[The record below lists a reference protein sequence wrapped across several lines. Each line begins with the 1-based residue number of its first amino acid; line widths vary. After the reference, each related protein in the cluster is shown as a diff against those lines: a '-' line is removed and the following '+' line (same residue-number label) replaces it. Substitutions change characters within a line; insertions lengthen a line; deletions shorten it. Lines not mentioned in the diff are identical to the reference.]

1 MADDFYNLKR
11 IYEGYDVAGTQTN
24 TSQGALAK
32 GPSFNTTTAM
42 GGPGHEPITA
52 KGGAPASGD
61 LFNMPNYNHLSIEQ
75 LTKIAEQAIK
85 MALDQAHRADKQ
97 DPALNAAYEKIIDL
111 LDASSRAI

>member
-24 TSQGALAK
+24 TSQGALAR
-32 GPSFNTTTAM
+32 GPSYDTTTAM

-61 LFNMPNYNHLSIEQ
+61 LFNWTNKNHMSVEQ
-75 LTKIAEQAIK
+75 LTEIAEQAIK

-97 DPALNAAYEKIIDL
+97 LPELEAAYEQL
-111 LDASSRAI
+111 LKVTSRAK

>member
-24 TSQGALAK
+24 TSQGALEK
-32 GPSFNTTTAM
+32 GPSYNTTTAM

-61 LFNMPNYNHLSIEQ
+61 LFNWTNKNHMSVEQ
-75 LTKIAEQAIK
+75 LTEIAEQAIK

-97 DPALNAAYEKIIDL
+97 LPELEAAYEQL
-111 LDASSRAI
+111 LKVTSRAK